1 MESMYKQLKT
11 KIGEY
16 EELYN
21 YAIQNENKEDI
32 EFTLSIY
39 NLIKE
44 EGKEIILELPY
55 INLRRDLAN
64 IIAASRFRINVLEGK
79 LENEKEE

>member
-1 MESMYKQLKT
+1 MELMYKQFKT

-21 YAIQNENKEDI
+21 YAIQNEDKNEI
-32 EFTLSIY
+32 EFTWSIY

-64 IIAASRFRINVLEGK
+64 IIAASRFRINLLEEK
-79 LENEKEE
+79 LENEI